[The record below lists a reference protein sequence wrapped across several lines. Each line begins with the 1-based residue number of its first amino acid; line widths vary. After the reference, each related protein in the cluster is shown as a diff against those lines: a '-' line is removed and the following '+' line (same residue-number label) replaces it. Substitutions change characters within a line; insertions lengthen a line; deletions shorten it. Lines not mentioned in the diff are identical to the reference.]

1 MVEDRQRFEG
11 IYADHYEPVLRYCLR
26 RSNREDALDAA
37 AETFTIAWRR
47 YQAIPDGRELPWL
60 YGIARNVLRHQRRSA
75 GRESGALARL
85 RSDIDPV
92 AGSVE
97 DLAVEHAEIDDV
109 LSALVRLNE
118 GDREIIQLAAWED
131 LDRTEIATALGCSPN
146 AASKRLRRAL
156 DHLAHRLDATAT
168 PRGRLLFARRRVSG

>member
-1 MVEDRQRFEG
+1 MVEDRQRFER
-11 IYADHYEPVLRYCLR
+11 IYTDLHEPVLRYCLR

-47 YQAIPDGRELPWL
+47 YQAMPDGRELPWL

-75 GRESGALARL
+75 GRESGALTRL
-85 RSDIDPV
+85 RSNVDPV
-92 AGSVE
+92 AASVE
-97 DLAVEHAEIDDV
+97 DLAIEHAQFDDV
-109 LSALVRLNE
+109 LVALVRLDE

-131 LDRTEIATALGCSPN
+131 LDRIEIATALGCSPN

-156 DHLAHRLDATAT
+156 DHLAQRLDVNAT
-168 PRGRLLFARRRVSG
+168 PRGRLFARRRVSS